1 MASQTALVAK
11 QYRLM
16 EWANMIRDCNSRPAG
31 MTVGEW
37 CEQHSITK
45 CDYYYRMKMVRK
57 ACLDQAQTDAVTHTI
72 VPVPSSLIT
81 TDDAVRDGDTDS
93 IELKAHGISLVVT
106 GSTSEELLRKV
117 IGVLADV
124 K

>member
-16 EWANMIRDCNSRPAG
+16 ECANMIKECNSRPAG

-45 CDYYYRMKMVRK
+45 CDYYYRMKVVRQ
-57 ACLDQAQTDAVTHTI
+57 ACLEQVQTDETTRNI
-72 VPVPSSLIT
+72 VPVPTSLIT
-81 TDDAVRDGDTDS
+81 TDDSVSDTDTDG
-93 IELKAHGISLVVT
+93 IELRAHGISLVVT
-106 GSTSEELLRKV
+106 GRTSEKLLKKV

>member
-1 MASQTALVAK
+1 MASQTALVAR
-11 QYRLM
+11 QYRIM

-45 CDYYYRMKMVRK
+45 CDYYYRMKVVRQ
-57 ACLDQAQTDAVTHTI
+57 ACLDQVQTDAATRDI
-72 VPVPSSLIT
+72 VPVPTSLIT
-81 TDDAVRDGDTDS
+81 ADDAERKVGTDG
-93 IELKAHGISLVVT
+93 IELRAHGISLVVT
-106 GSTSEELLRKV
+106 GNTSEELLRKV

>member
-1 MASQTALVAK
+1 MASQTALAAK

-45 CDYYYRMKMVRK
+45 CDYYYRMKVVRQ
-57 ACLDQAQTDAVTHTI
+57 ACLGQVQTDTTTRDI
-72 VPVPSSLIT
+72 VPVPTSLIT
-81 TDDAVRDGDTDS
+81 TDDTVSESDTEG
-93 IELKAHGISLVVT
+93 IELNAHGISFVVT

-124 K
+124 E